1 MPSYLLKKY
10 IIYIYMYVIKYVFQR
25 LNALDLRITL
35 WEGGELSYPAR
46 PQNQSRE
53 SHPNL
58 TSQAGSGGAVT
69 QRQLWLAW
77 VEPGGTTPTPTWT
90 KAAPR
95 ELVSGKLWDDMEGL
109 EVLVR
114 PPLPLILKCAG
125 HTGAHLQFTEMSQG
139 LLRWQKPTWKHQGN
153 ISEELRGVP
162 VGRQQLHSAFIG
174 MHAAWATTRRSWK
187 SPSAARKLCMHPGL
201 HQKQ

>member
-1 MPSYLLKKY
+1 MSLNFCIAILSWKKKKLKCPKCPP
-10 IIYIYMYVIKYVFQR
+10 IFWRNTSYIYMYVIKYVFQR
-25 LNALDLRITL
+25 LNALDLRITS

-95 ELVSGKLWDDMEGL
+95 ELVAGKLWDDMEGL

-114 PPLPLILKCAG
+114 APCHWFWNVLATLEHICS
-125 HTGAHLQFTEMSQG
+125 LQRWARDSWGDRSQ
-139 LLRWQKPTWKHQGN
+139 HGN
-153 ISEELRGVP
+153 TREIS
-162 VGRQQLHSAFIG
+162 Q
-174 MHAAWATTRRSWK
+174 RS
-187 SPSAARKLCMHPGL
+187 
-201 HQKQ
+201 